1 MGVFSV
7 DLDKINL
14 DDDKNFDKDH
24 PETAVHFRLLAWSNK
39 FEKRKALKKRYKERI
54 NASSMAFYEIRK
66 RNRINFYWE
75 SW

>member
-14 DDDKNFDKDH
+14 DDNKSFDKDH
-24 PETAVHFRLLAWSNK
+24 PETAVHIRLLAWSNK

-54 NASSMAFYEIRK
+54 NASSMAFYKIRK
-66 RNRINFYWE
+66 RNRINFY
-75 SW
+75 